1 MRPRVTAVIVS
12 FRSLDSLSACVESLE
27 RCAKTLALEV
37 IVVDNDS
44 GDGTVEWLEQAHPE
58 VEVIANSENRGFTRG
73 VNQGLARA
81 RGDHLLVLNPDCEIR
96 PGALERLIAAL
107 EEEPDL
113 AAAAPMLI
121 DGEGLV
127 ARSCGRF
134 PDLWALLC
142 DHLGMAQALPESR
155 WFGSYKYGGR
165 AMDSL
170 DRVDWASGAALLIP
184 RPAFE
189 RVGGLDES
197 IFMYMEEVDW
207 CRRAARLGLGVRYVP
222 EARFVHHGQRSS
234 RQVPGATYLH
244 NLRSRVYYFRKHH
257 GAPAAWCAKLI
268 LLLSLSLKWC
278 ASMAGRT
285 GRASAGIYAAGLE
298 AVWAA

>member
-12 FRSLDSLSACVESLE
+12 FRSRDALPACLDSLA
-27 RCAKTLALEV
+27 RCAESLALEV

-44 GDGTVEWLEQAHPE
+44 GDGTVEWLEQAHPG
-58 VEVIANSENRGFTRG
+58 VEVIANPENRGFTRG

-81 RGDHLLVLNPDCEIR
+81 RGDHLLVLNPDCEIGA
-96 PGALERLIAAL
+96 GALERLIRIL
-107 EEEPDL
+107 EEGPGL
-113 AAAAPMLI
+113 AAAAPMLV
-121 DGEGLV
+121 DGEGMV

-134 PDLWALLC
+134 PDLWTLLC
-142 DHLGMAQALPESR
+142 DHLGMAQARPESR
-155 WFGSYKYGGR
+155 WFGSYKYGGT
-165 AMDSL
+165 AMASL
-170 DRVDWASGAALLIP
+170 GRVDWASGAALLMP

-222 EARFVHHGQRSS
+222 DARFVHHGQRSS
-234 RQVPGATYLH
+234 RQVPGQTYLH

-257 GAPAAWCAKLI
+257 GAIAAWCAKLI

-285 GRASAGIYAAGLE
+285 RRASAGIYAAGLE